1 MTGSNADTMEGQL
14 KIGVALADCG
24 QLSKARRI
32 FTKLISK
39 YGQDS
44 NEVHEQYETF
54 LSTNCNDI
62 HQAEQHYLQR
72 AKFFC
77 LPKEFITT
85 ALGEEFRK
93 ISKRIEFMMSEKNR
107 LVSQSVANNGMR
119 DDKKEDIHIEYRN
132 LENIWP
138 NYLYSV
144 STKNLKSARRLVK
157 QFLKQTNRP
166 SSYQFEYAYK
176 EIEQQAWYI
185 IKQCID
191 GKKGAVRLQARL
203 EAVADAEHQKKLK
216 SEKYAAKFDTPTP
229 NLHRGQSDEIKENSV
244 NGFPKLYGNVS
255 SASSKS
261 EVFPSRQEY
270 VAQQKFKKQQTQKK
284 LLETGSFHNRQASED
299 SVLGADVMDD
309 ILGDLDDLDID
320 FDDDASSLKPKK
332 GGMPQQYDNSKFSF
346 KDRGNMGTQY
356 AIDKTVKEANNL
368 IDDLDLDFD
377 DDDYDEDNT
386 KALKR
391 EEVNIDDI
399 FILFL

>member
-39 YGQDS
+39 YGQES

-72 AKFFC
+72 CKFFC

-85 ALGEEFRK
+85 GLGEEFRK
-93 ISKRIEFMMSEKNR
+93 ISKRIEFMMSEKNKV
-107 LVSQSVANNGMR
+107 VSQSLNKNTMR
-119 DDKKEDIHIEYRN
+119 DDDEKKDDKIHIEYRN

-138 NYLYSV
+138 NYLYSI

-157 QFLKQTNRP
+157 QFLKQTNRS
-166 SSYQFEYAYK
+166 SSYQFEYTYK

-216 SEKYAAKFDTPTP
+216 SEKYATKFDTPTP
-229 NLHRGQSDEIKENSV
+229 NLHRGNSDEVKEYPNM
-244 NGFPKLYGNVS
+244 S
-255 SASSKS
+255 SNPSASKS

-270 VAQQKFKKQQTQKK
+270 AAQQKLKKEQSKHK
-284 LLETGSFHNRQASED
+284 LETGSFHNRAESND
-299 SVLGADVMDD
+299 SVLGADVMED
-309 ILGDLDDLDID
+309 ILGDLDNLDID
-320 FDDDASSLKPKK
+320 FDDDASSLNTKK
-332 GGMPQQYDNSKFSF
+332 RGNQQKVEYNDNDKFSF
-346 KDRGNMGTQY
+346 KDKGNMNTDH
-356 AIDKTVKEANNL
+356 AIHKTVNETNNL
-368 IDDLDLDFD
+368 IDNLDLDFD

-386 KALKR
+386 AALKR
-391 EEVNIDDI
+391 EQV
-399 FILFL
+399 